1 MDITNETRNVKTH
14 NRKTQKTNKLIL
26 RIVEFTISVSSADMF
41 HIYSFLSADKVLHIR
56 RLGVTEFVLG
66 LYGDNSGQK

>member
-1 MDITNETRNVKTH
+1 
-14 NRKTQKTNKLIL
+14 
-26 RIVEFTISVSSADMF
+26 MF
-41 HIYSFLSADKVLHIR
+41 HIYSFLSADNVLHIR